1 MGLGA
6 SFLAVLA
13 LLQAEEPFRRTLTSA
28 ERNLDPE
35 GVEVRGSEVTP
46 DCPAAWSVRKSRL
59 RGGKQEGVDLVV
71 VDNGKLRIAV
81 VPTRGLGI
89 LSVTMGD
96 LRLGWDSPVRQVV
109 HPKFVNLQARGG
121 LGWLDGFNEWLVR
134 CGLES
139 CGHPGTDRF
148 VNNVG
153 DEAAM
158 ELTLHGK
165 IANIPAH
172 EVEVVVDR
180 KPPYRVRLRG
190 RVEERMFHGPKLELE
205 TEISTEPGS
214 SSFRVADS
222 VSNRAAV
229 EQEFQVLYH
238 CNFGRPLLEEGA
250 LFAAPLERVT
260 PFNARAAT
268 GLRDFAGYAAPVQGF
283 VEQVYCI
290 RPRAD
295 AEGRTVAV
303 LRNRAGDR
311 AASMTYSIRELPCFT
326 LWKNTAAEA
335 DGYVTGLE
343 PGTGFPSNR
352 RIERKHGRVPRLGP
366 GETRRFTIDFGL
378 HAGAGEVRAVAERIA
393 AIQGERPPVIDP
405 EPEKK
410 E

>member
-1 MGLGA
+1 VGFGQ
-6 SFLAVLA
+6 SIVTVLA
-13 LLQAEEPFRRTLTSA
+13 LLQADEPFRRTLVDA
-28 ERNLDPE
+28 GKGIEAGD
-35 GVEVRGSEVTP
+35 VEMAGREVAP
-46 DCPAAWSVRKSRL
+46 GCPVAWSVKKVLL
-59 RGGKQEGVDLVV
+59 RGGKQEGVSLVV
-71 VDNGKLRIAV
+71 VDNGRIRITIIPA
-81 VPTRGLGI
+81 RGMGI
-89 LSVTMGD
+89 LSVTRGD
-96 LRLGWDSPVRQVV
+96 FRLGWDSPVKQVV
-109 HPKFVNLQARGG
+109 HPSFVNLEARGG
-121 LGWLDGFNEWLVR
+121 LGWLDGFNEWMVR

-153 DEAAM
+153 EEATM

-172 EVEVVVDR
+172 EVEVVADR
-180 KPPYRVRLRG
+180 KAPYRIRVRG
-190 RVEERMFHGPKLELE
+190 RVDERMFHGPKLELE

-214 SSFRVADS
+214 ASFRVADA

-229 EQEFQVLYH
+229 EQEFQVIYH
-238 CNFGRPLLEEGA
+238 CNFGRPLLEEGSV
-250 LFAAPLERVT
+250 FAAPLERLT
-260 PFNARAAT
+260 PFNARAAE
-268 GLRDFAGYAAPVQGF
+268 GLKAFERMEGPAAGF

-295 AEGRTVAV
+295 AGGRTLAM

-311 AASMTYSIRELPCFT
+311 AASMSYAVAELPYFT
-326 LWKNTAAEA
+326 LWKYTAAEA

-352 RIERKHGRVPRLGP
+352 RIERKHGRVPKLGP
-366 GETRRFTIDFGL
+366 GQTRRFTIDFGL
-378 HAGAGEVRAVAERIA
+378 HEGSDEVKTVSGRIA
-393 AIQGERPPVIDP
+393 EIQGDRSPVIDP